1 MNLTVLCAVPGA
13 VLSLCTFVC
22 MCCLSRTSIYYAA
35 TYSLGAALR
44 KHNVK
49 KSTLGEAGGG
59 AKKKPSAG
67 RGRSSATPSDWSTG
81 CKKPVRRGDDSSG
94 WSSAS

>member
-1 MNLTVLCAVPGA
+1 M
-13 VLSLCTFVC
+13 
-22 MCCLSRTSIYYAA
+22 Y
-35 TYSLGAALR
+35 YSLGAALR

-59 AKKKPSAG
+59 AKKNPSAG

>member
-1 MNLTVLCAVPGA
+1 MQSTADA
-13 VLSLCTFVC
+13 ASLMV
-22 MCCLSRTSIYYAA
+22 MQGGLRA
-35 TYSLGAALR
+35 YSLGAALR